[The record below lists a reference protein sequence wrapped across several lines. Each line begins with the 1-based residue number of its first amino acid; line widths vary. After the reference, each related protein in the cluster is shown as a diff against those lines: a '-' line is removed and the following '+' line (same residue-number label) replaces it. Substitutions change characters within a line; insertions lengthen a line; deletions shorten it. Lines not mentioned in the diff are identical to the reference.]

1 MNQPTP
7 ADEHAMA
14 AMTDRS
20 LAQVLGVTGGI
31 VCAAGAGGKKSLL
44 YALARAW
51 PGRAAVTA
59 TVHLAP
65 FPEDFAPAARV
76 AEPSALREAVVSAPG
91 MIRAYA
97 CPADKPGR
105 YRGLPPAEIAAIHG
119 LGGFDLTLVKA
130 DGARM
135 RHVKAPR
142 PGEPVLVPGASRV
155 LWVVSAGAIGCPL
168 DERIAH
174 RPERIADLIGA
185 ELGRA
190 LTVDHLR
197 RLIVAEDG
205 ARQGADGI
213 PLTIV
218 INQVDDADRLGAA
231 QALADAVMRDAAGID
246 RVVLTCL
253 RDAPRVLAVH
263 GDRTE

>member
-1 MNQPTP
+1 
-7 ADEHAMA
+7 
-14 AMTDRS
+14 MTDRS
-20 LAQVLGVTGGI
+20 LARALGVTGGI

-51 PGRAAVTA
+51 PGRVGVTA
-59 TVHLAP
+59 TVHMAP
-65 FPEDFAPAARV
+65 FPDDFARAARI
-76 AEPSALREAVVSAPG
+76 AEPSVLRAAVAAVPG
-91 MIRAYA
+91 RIRAYA

-105 YRGLPPAEIAAIHG
+105 NRGLPPAEVAAIHG

-142 PGEPVLVPGASRV
+142 PGEPVLVPGTARV
-155 LWVVSAGAIGCPL
+155 LWVVSAAAIGSPL

-174 RPERIADLIGA
+174 RLERIADLTGA
-185 ELGRA
+185 APGSV

-197 RLIVAEDG
+197 RLIIAEEG
-205 ARQGADGI
+205 ARQGSDGI

-218 INQVDDADRLGAA
+218 INQVDDADRRAAA
-231 QALADAVMRDAAGID
+231 QALAEAVSRNAEGID

-253 RDAPRVLAVH
+253 REAPRVLAVY
-263 GDRTE
+263 GGLTE